1 MLRYAMLCYAMLSFA
16 LLSCIKYSENY
27 EQTKSQQ
34 KDFENEESSPELS
47 NVFNLETCVIILV

>member
-1 MLRYAMLCYAMLSFA
+1 MLCYAMLSFA